1 MRFGGAVAVPALAE
15 VRPLPAIAH
24 LIFVP
29 VPRGYGLE
37 ERAGAA
43 PRRGARVELG
53 ERGSFIVNR
62 VGLSP
67 LPRDE
72 RDCAYLIRP
81 PRSTT

>member
-1 MRFGGAVAVPALAE
+1 MRFGGAAAVPALAE
-15 VRPLPAIAH
+15 ALPLPAIGH

-29 VPRGYGLE
+29 AARGYGLE
-37 ERAGAA
+37 ERDGAA
-43 PRRGARVELG
+43 PRRGARVALG

-62 VGLSP
+62 VGSSP

-81 PRSTT
+81 PR